1 MAASTITVKL
11 SPGEYETLKAELTD
25 QLESVTLSYKGATV
39 GPAKQKWGQRMARLE
54 SLLKGI

>member
-25 QLESVTLSYKGATV
+25 QLESVTLSYRGSTP
-39 GPAKQKWGQRMARLE
+39 GPAKHKWGERMSRLE
-54 SLLKGI
+54 KLLRGI